1 MMSLTDEKKCFAD
14 QLVPFESATLPIR
27 GRFCR
32 LDKTLS
38 DILTS
43 HAYPDVVSH
52 ALAEAAALTALL
64 GSLLKFD
71 GIFTLQL
78 KGDGPVSMLVCDM
91 TSEGAIRAT
100 AQFDADKLPDYHP
113 GLSPKEIFGKG
124 YIAFTI
130 DQGPQTER
138 YQGIVEL
145 QPDSLTASA
154 QQYFDQSEQIDTFI
168 TLSVGRLTV
177 GDQAER
183 FCASGLLLQRMPEQD
198 AGRLNRDLIGDEE
211 EDGWKRMS
219 LFAKSAQ
226 QDEMLDLSLPEHDLL
241 YRLFQEDG
249 VRVAEN
255 RALFHACRCSE
266 DKIKNVLSQ
275 FKPEDLTDM
284 LTDDGDIS
292 ALCQF
297 CGYDYRFKLTDLSVP
312 KQ

>member
-1 MMSLTDEKKCFAD
+1 MSLTDEKKHFAD
-14 QLVPFESATLPIR
+14 QLIPFESATLPIR

-43 HAYPDVVSH
+43 HSYPDVVSH
-52 ALAEAAALTALL
+52 ALAEAAALTSLL

-78 KGDGPVSMLVCDM
+78 KGDGPVSMLVCDI
-91 TSEGAIRAT
+91 TSDGALRAT
-100 AQFDADKLPDYHP
+100 AQFDATKLPDYDP
-113 GLSPKEIFGKG
+113 GLTPKEIFGKG

-154 QQYFDQSEQIDTFI
+154 QQYFDQSEQIETFI
-168 TLSVGRLTV
+168 SLSVGRLTV

-183 FCASGLLLQRMPEQD
+183 FCAAGLLLQRMPEQD
-198 AGRLNRDLIGDEE
+198 AGRLSRELADDAEA
-211 EDGWKRMS
+211 DGWQRMT

-226 QDEMLDLSLPEHDLL
+226 QDEMLDLALPEHDLL

-249 VRVAEN
+249 VRVTEN
-255 RALFHACRCSE
+255 RALYHECRCSE
-266 DKIKNVLSQ
+266 EKIRNVLSQ

-284 LTDDGDIS
+284 LTEEGDIS

-297 CGYDYRFKLTDLSVP
+297 CGYDYRFSLSNLSVP